1 MRPIAAGREPSLIQ
15 LDTAARP
22 GPPTDFIYNDWYPAL
37 RTDTLRDPVTTTLL
51 NIPLL
56 IGRKRDGSLFALRD
70 LCPHRGIPLSA
81 GWFDGETVQ
90 CKYHGW
96 RFEPCSGRC
105 EEIPSLTSHDSLEP
119 TKIFANAFPI
129 AERDGYAWVYIPAPG
144 AGRIT
149 PTPTPTASL
158 TTPTAADP
166 TTNSRHPEPQAK
178 DLRISDLST
187 AHNLPPIPELPK
199 FTRRFR
205 TAHLSADLPCN
216 VDHGIIGLMDPA
228 HGPFVHQAWWWRSAA
243 SIHEKTK
250 RFEPIN
256 SSDSDHAGFRMSPHA
271 PSSNSAPY
279 KLLGRPVTT
288 IDFTLP
294 NRRIET
300 IVATKSGTIYTPDD
314 ALSLNGERTD
324 NGQRTTD
331 PLRWFSS
338 LTTVTP
344 ITPSTCRIDV
354 VAAWNIAYYVPFVT
368 PLVRFFGARF
378 VAQDQQ
384 TMVEQARGLRS
395 NPGLMLI
402 DDADKPAKWYFALKQ
417 RRLTGTGSH
426 PLPGPVELHW
436 RS

>member
-1 MRPIAAGREPSLIQ
+1 MRPIQAGRDPSLVQ
-15 LDTAARP
+15 LDATAKP
-22 GPPTDFIYNDWYPAL
+22 GPATELIYNDWYPAL
-37 RTDTLRDPVTTTLL
+37 RADTLRRNDTALATLL
-51 NIPLL
+51 GIPLL
-56 IGRKRDGSLFALRD
+56 IGRKQNGALFALRD

-81 GWFDGETVQ
+81 GWFDGNTVQ

-96 RFEPCSGRC
+96 RFEPCTGRC
-105 EEIPSLTSHDSLEP
+105 EEIPSLTSHDALEP

-144 AGRIT
+144 AGR
-149 PTPTPTASL
+149 L
-158 TTPTAADP
+158 
-166 TTNSRHPEPQAK
+166 
-178 DLRISDLST
+178 DLSASGT
-187 AHNLPPIPELPK
+187 ESADATQLPPIPELPK
-199 FTRRFR
+199 FSKRFR
-205 TAHLSADLPCN
+205 TAHLSAELPCN

-228 HGPFVHQAWWWRSAA
+228 HGPFVHRAWWWRSAA

-250 RFEPIN
+250 KFEPIVSATHPILN
-256 SSDSDHAGFRMSPHA
+256 DGFRMSPHA

-300 IVATKSGTIYTPDD
+300 IVAKHPRKNDK
-314 ALSLNGERTD
+314 LV
-324 NGQRTTD
+324 
-331 PLRWFSS
+331 RWFSS

-344 ITPSTCRIDV
+344 LTASTCRIDV
-354 VAAWNIAYYVPFVT
+354 VAAWNIGYHIPFVT
-368 PLVRFFGARF
+368 SLVRFFGARF
-378 VAQDQQ
+378 VAQDEQ
-384 TMVEQARGLRS
+384 TMIEQARGLRS

-417 RRLTGTGSH
+417 RRLTGQGPH
-426 PLPGPVELHW
+426 PLPAPVELHW

>member
-1 MRPIAAGREPSLIQ
+1 MRPIAAGRAPELVQ
-15 LDTAARP
+15 VDAVAKP
-22 GPPTDFIYNDWYPAL
+22 GPPTDFIYNDWYPAV
-37 RTDTLRDPVTTTLL
+37 RTDTLREPVTTTLL

-56 IGRKRDGSLFALRD
+56 IGRKRDKSLFALRD

-105 EEIPSLTSHDSLEP
+105 EEIPSLTTHDSLEP
-119 TKIFANAFPI
+119 TKIFANAFPVT
-129 AERDGYAWVYIPAPG
+129 ERDGYAWVYIPAPG
-144 AGRIT
+144 AGRLN
-149 PTPTPTASL
+149 AED
-158 TTPTAADP
+158 TTP
-166 TTNSRHPEPQAK
+166 
-178 DLRISDLST
+178 
-187 AHNLPPIPELPK
+187 LPPIPELPK
-199 FTRRFR
+199 FTKRFR

-243 SIHEKTK
+243 SIHDKTK
-250 RFEPIN
+250 RFEPIIN
-256 SSDSDHAGFRMSPHA
+256 PFGDRDEPLAHDGFRMSPHA

-294 NRRIET
+294 NRRVET
-300 IVATKSGTIYTPDD
+300 IVATKSGRIYTPDD
-314 ALSLNGERTD
+314 VELIRAALEPTLDEALWVAIRDRTHASERPGLAGSSKVETSASAE
-324 NGQRTTD
+324 T
-331 PLRWFSS
+331 LRWFSS

-354 VAAWNIAYYVPFVT
+354 VAAWNIGYYIPFIT
-368 PLVRFFGARF
+368 PLVKFFGARF

-417 RRLTGTGSH
+417 RRLTGTGPH